1 MVDPAPSFKEG
12 VAGKL
17 SEEVNAVPDDV
28 APNIR
33 SYLSEDQ
40 QKIIIGKDMD
50 LDVKV
55 LQERLNILKLARDM
69 LKK

>member
-1 MVDPAPSFKEG
+1 MVDPAPSFKEE

-17 SEEVNAVPDDV
+17 SEEVTAAPGDIAPD
-28 APNIR
+28 IR